1 MRHLV
6 SNVEV
11 ETTPSP
17 EVDVLDEVTKP
28 WQVMVLNDP
37 VNLMSFV
44 TLILR
49 RIFGYSEEKA
59 VELMLKVHYEGS
71 AVVWTGEREKA
82 ELYVQQ
88 LQSHQLY
95 AVMELSLIHI

>member
-1 MRHLV
+1 MFIKG
-6 SNVEV
+6 SNVEI
-11 ETTPSP
+11 EESP
-17 EVDVLDEVTKP
+17 QVDVLDEVTKP
-28 WQVMVLNDP
+28 WQVMILNDP

-88 LQSHQLY
+88 LQSHLLY
-95 AVMELSLIHI
+95 DVMEPTD

>member
-1 MRHLV
+1 MIVRNLG
-6 SNVEV
+6 SNVGV
-11 ETTPSP
+11 ETPPSP

-28 WQVMVLNDP
+28 WQVMILNDP

-49 RIFGYSEEKA
+49 RIFGYSEERA

-88 LQSHQLY
+88 LQSHP
-95 AVMELSLIHI
+95 ACEEGH

>member
-6 SNVEV
+6 SNVGV

-17 EVDVLDEVTKP
+17 EVDVLDDVTKP

-95 AVMELSLIHI
+95 AVMEPVD

>member
-17 EVDVLDEVTKP
+17 EVDVLADVTKP

-49 RIFGYSEEKA
+49 RIFGYSEERA

-95 AVMELSLIHI
+95 AVMEPVD

>member
-1 MRHLV
+1 MFIKG
-6 SNVEV
+6 SNVEIEESPQV
-11 ETTPSP
+11 E
-17 EVDVLDEVTKP
+17 VLDEVTKP
-28 WQVMVLNDP
+28 WQVMILNDP

-82 ELYVQQ
+82 ELFVQQ

-95 AVMELSLIHI
+95 AVMEPTD

>member
-1 MRHLV
+1 MFIKG
-6 SNVEV
+6 SNVEI
-11 ETTPSP
+11 EESP
-17 EVDVLDEVTKP
+17 QVDVLDEVTKP
-28 WQVMVLNDP
+28 WQVMILNDP

-71 AVVWTGEREKA
+71 AVVWTGKEK
-82 ELYVQQ
+82 
-88 LQSHQLY
+88 S
-95 AVMELSLIHI
+95 

>member
-17 EVDVLDEVTKP
+17 EVDVLNEVTKP

-95 AVMELSLIHI
+95 AVMEPVD

>member
-1 MRHLV
+1 VLIKG

-11 ETTPSP
+11 ETSP
-17 EVDVLDEVTKP
+17 VAEVEALDQVTQP
-28 WQVMVLNDP
+28 WQVMILNDP

-59 VELMLKVHYEGS
+59 TELMLEVHYEGS
-71 AVVWTGEREKA
+71 AIVWTGEREKA

-88 LQSHQLY
+88 LQTHQLY
-95 AVMELSLIHI
+95 AVMEPVD

>member
-17 EVDVLDEVTKP
+17 EVDVLDDVTKP

-49 RIFGYSEEKA
+49 RIFGYSEERA

-95 AVMELSLIHI
+95 AVMEPVD

>member
-1 MRHLV
+1 MRNLG

-11 ETTPSP
+11 ETPPSP

-28 WQVMVLNDP
+28 WQVMILNDP

-49 RIFGYSEEKA
+49 RIFGYSEERA

-95 AVMELSLIHI
+95 AVMEPVD

>member
-1 MRHLV
+1 VLIEG
-6 SNVEV
+6 SNVEIEISPV
-11 ETTPSP
+11 E
-17 EVDVLDEVTKP
+17 EIEVLDQVTQP
-28 WQVMVLNDP
+28 WQVMILNDP

-59 VELMLKVHYEGS
+59 TELMLKVHYEGS
-71 AVVWTGEREKA
+71 AIVWTGDREKA

-88 LQSHQLY
+88 LQTHQLY
-95 AVMELSLIHI
+95 AVMEPIE

>member
-11 ETTPSP
+11 ETPPSP

-95 AVMELSLIHI
+95 AVMEPVD

>member
-44 TLILR
+44 TLILK

-95 AVMELSLIHI
+95 AVMEPVD

>member
-95 AVMELSLIHI
+95 AVMEPVD

>member
-1 MRHLV
+1 MRHLA

-11 ETTPSP
+11 ETPPSP

-95 AVMELSLIHI
+95 AVMEPVD

>member
-1 MRHLV
+1 MRHLA

-95 AVMELSLIHI
+95 AVMEPVD

>member
-71 AVVWTGEREKA
+71 AVVWTGEMEKA
-82 ELYVQQ
+82 
-88 LQSHQLY
+88 
-95 AVMELSLIHI
+95 

>member
-1 MRHLV
+1 MRQLV

-11 ETTPSP
+11 EPTPSP

-95 AVMELSLIHI
+95 AVMEPVD

>member
-17 EVDVLDEVTKP
+17 EVAVLDEVTKP

-95 AVMELSLIHI
+95 AVMEPVD

>member
-1 MRHLV
+1 MLIEG
-6 SNVEV
+6 SNVEIEISPV
-11 ETTPSP
+11 E
-17 EVDVLDEVTKP
+17 EIEVLDQATQP
-28 WQVMVLNDP
+28 WQVMILNDP

-59 VELMLKVHYEGS
+59 TELMLKVHYEGS
-71 AVVWTGEREKA
+71 AIVWTGDREMA

-88 LQSHQLY
+88 LQTHQLY
-95 AVMELSLIHI
+95 AVMEPIE

>member
-17 EVDVLDEVTKP
+17 EVDVLDDVTKP

-44 TLILR
+44 TLIPR

-95 AVMELSLIHI
+95 AVMEPVD

>member
-1 MRHLV
+1 VRHLV

-95 AVMELSLIHI
+95 AVMEPVD

>member
-1 MRHLV
+1 MLIEG
-6 SNVEV
+6 SNVEI
-11 ETTPSP
+11 ETSP
-17 EVDVLDEVTKP
+17 VAEDEALDQATQP
-28 WQVMVLNDP
+28 WQVMILNDP

-59 VELMLKVHYEGS
+59 TVLMLKVHYEGS
-71 AVVWTGEREKA
+71 AIVWTGDREKA

-88 LQSHQLY
+88 LQTHQLY
-95 AVMELSLIHI
+95 AVMEPIE

>member
-1 MRHLV
+1 MFIKG
-6 SNVEV
+6 SNVEI
-11 ETTPSP
+11 EESP
-17 EVDVLDEVTKP
+17 QVDLLDEVTKP
-28 WQVMVLNDP
+28 WQVMILNDP

-82 ELYVQQ
+82 ELFVQQ

-95 AVMELSLIHI
+95 AVMEPTD

>member
-1 MRHLV
+1 MLIEG
-6 SNVEV
+6 SNVEIEISPV
-11 ETTPSP
+11 E
-17 EVDVLDEVTKP
+17 EIEVLDQVTQP
-28 WQVMVLNDP
+28 WQVMILNDP

-59 VELMLKVHYEGS
+59 TELMLKVHYEGS
-71 AVVWTGEREKA
+71 AIVWTGDREKA

-88 LQSHQLY
+88 LQTHQLY
-95 AVMELSLIHI
+95 AVMEPIE

>member
-11 ETTPSP
+11 ETTASR
-17 EVDVLDEVTKP
+17 EVVVLDEVTKP
-28 WQVMVLNDP
+28 WQVMVLNAP

-44 TLILR
+44 TLLLR

-95 AVMELSLIHI
+95 AVMEPVD

>member
-1 MRHLV
+1 MLIKG

-11 ETTPSP
+11 ETSP
-17 EVDVLDEVTKP
+17 VAEVEALDQVTQP
-28 WQVMVLNDP
+28 WQVMILNDP

-59 VELMLKVHYEGS
+59 TELMLKVHYDGS
-71 AVVWTGEREKA
+71 AIVWTGEREKA

-88 LQSHQLY
+88 LQTHQLY
-95 AVMELSLIHI
+95 AVMEPVD

>member
-1 MRHLV
+1 VLIEG
-6 SNVEV
+6 SNVEI
-11 ETTPSP
+11 ETSP
-17 EVDVLDEVTKP
+17 VAEDEALDQATQS
-28 WQVMVLNDP
+28 WQVMILNDP

-59 VELMLKVHYEGS
+59 TELMLKVHYEGS
-71 AVVWTGEREKA
+71 AIVWTGEREKA

-88 LQSHQLY
+88 LQTHQLY
-95 AVMELSLIHI
+95 AVMEPVD

>member
-1 MRHLV
+1 MFIKG
-6 SNVEV
+6 SNVEI
-11 ETTPSP
+11 EESP
-17 EVDVLDEVTKP
+17 QVDVLDEVTKP
-28 WQVMVLNDP
+28 WQVMILNDP

-59 VELMLKVHYEGS
+59 VELTLKVHYEGS

-82 ELYVQQ
+82 ELFVQQ

-95 AVMELSLIHI
+95 AVMEPTD

>member
-95 AVMELSLIHI
+95 AGMEPVD

>member
-1 MRHLV
+1 MLIKG

-11 ETTPSP
+11 ETSP
-17 EVDVLDEVTKP
+17 VAEVEALDQVTQP
-28 WQVMVLNDP
+28 WQVMILNDP

-59 VELMLKVHYEGS
+59 TELMLEVHYEGS
-71 AVVWTGEREKA
+71 AIVWTGEMEKA

-88 LQSHQLY
+88 LQTHQLY
-95 AVMELSLIHI
+95 AVMEPVD

>member
-1 MRHLV
+1 MLIKG

-11 ETTPSP
+11 ETSP
-17 EVDVLDEVTKP
+17 VAEVEALDQVTQP
-28 WQVMVLNDP
+28 WQVMILNDP

-59 VELMLKVHYEGS
+59 TELMLKVHYEGS
-71 AVVWTGEREKA
+71 AIVWTGEREKA

-88 LQSHQLY
+88 LQTHQLY
-95 AVMELSLIHI
+95 AVMEPVD

>member
-1 MRHLV
+1 MFILE
-6 SNVEV
+6 SNVEI
-11 ETTPSP
+11 EESTQLD
-17 EVDVLDEVTKP
+17 VDVLDEVTKP
-28 WQVMVLNDP
+28 WQVMILNDP

-49 RIFGYSEEKA
+49 RIFGYSEDKA

-82 ELYVQQ
+82 ELFVQQ

-95 AVMELSLIHI
+95 AVMEPID

>member
-44 TLILR
+44 TLIIR

-95 AVMELSLIHI
+95 AVMEPVD